1 MPWFVKIERG
11 IVDKQTFDCYVPAH
25 LEYVQALVEQGHQ
38 AQTGYWRNSA
48 GGMLLFKADSWQIA
62 ESLVK
67 QDPLVVHGCV
77 DYDLHEWVQVNQ
89 NP

>member
-11 IVDKQTFDCYVPAH
+11 IVDKQTFDRHVPAH
-25 LEYVQALVEQGHQ
+25 LKYVQALVDQGHQ

-48 GGMLLFKADSWQIA
+48 GGMLLFEAESYPSA

-67 QDPLVVHGCV
+67 QDPLVIHGCV
-77 DYDLHEWVQVNQ
+77 EYDLYEWVQVK
-89 NP
+89 